1 MQQGGLIGIRNFR
14 QGDDIV
20 FEISDNGRG
29 LSGEKDSDAA
39 SSKTGGYGLY
49 NINERL
55 TRHFGADYGLRITD
69 NPGGGTLVV
78 LRIAACSL
86 YSHKSET
93 SASPQE
99 YLYKTNLAPLENLHS
114 VYTSKVNSP

>member
-78 LRIAACSL
+78 LRIK
-86 YSHKSET
+86 YRRED
-93 SASPQE
+93 
-99 YLYKTNLAPLENLHS
+99 NS
-114 VYTSKVNSP
+114 VR